1 VRTTSSGRRRSASYS
16 YQRPSWRRPLIVLSV
31 VTVIVGLIALGGYIA
46 YNAYGRYV
54 QRLLIVPGCQAGTG
68 ANAIGLDF
76 GQTAD
81 AATIAG
87 VAARER
93 LPREAL
99 TVAYA
104 TAWQESKLENLT
116 YGDRDSVGIFQ
127 QRPSEG
133 WGTTA
138 QLEDPAYAATAFF
151 GALIKIPGYAKLPI
165 DVAAQDVQH
174 SADGAAYEQYAQS
187 GASLTTDLTTAPHAV
202 TCWYDPSTQASSE
215 GVSAKLNLRGA
226 LNGLADSFGRPGK
239 DNAVTSVS
247 VARADSSVVMSAARG
262 DGWTAADWLVAN
274 ASSYGI
280 TQVSYGGYQWTAGLN
295 ETSWQADSSAS
306 RGRIVAS

>member
-1 VRTTSSGRRRSASYS
+1 MRTTSGRSASYS
-16 YQRPSWRRPLIVLSV
+16 YQRPSWRRPLIALGV
-31 VTVIVGLIALGGYIA
+31 VIVIAGLIAVGAYVA

-54 QRLLIVPGCQAGTG
+54 NRLLTVPGCQAGTG
-68 ANAIGLDF
+68 VNAIGLDF
-76 GQTAD
+76 GETAD

-104 TAWQESKLENLT
+104 TAWQESKLENPS

-133 WGTTA
+133 WGSRA
-138 QLEDPAYAATAFF
+138 QLEDPAYAARAFF
-151 GALIKIPGYAKLPI
+151 GALVKIPGYAKLPV
-165 DVAAQDVQH
+165 DVAAQDVQR

-187 GASLTTDLTTAPHAV
+187 GAALATDLTATPHAV
-202 TCWYDPSTQASSE
+202 TCWYDPASQAASE

-226 LNGLADSFGRPGK
+226 LSGFADAFGRPGA
-239 DNAVTSVS
+239 DGAVTSVS
-247 VARADSSVVMSAARG
+247 VARAGGSAVISAARG
-262 DGWTAADWLVAN
+262 DGWTAANWLVAN

-295 ETSWQADSSAS
+295 ETSWQPDSVSA
-306 RGRIVAS
+306 GTRIVAS

>member
-1 VRTTSSGRRRSASYS
+1 VRTTSGRRASYS
-16 YQRPSWRRPLIVLSV
+16 YQRPSWRRPLIALGVVL
-31 VTVIVGLIALGGYIA
+31 VIVVLVAVGAYAA
-46 YNAYGRYV
+46 YNAYQRYV
-54 QRLLIVPGCQAGTG
+54 NRLLTVPGCQAGTG
-68 ANAIGLDF
+68 VNAIGLDF
-76 GQTAD
+76 GETAD

-87 VAARER
+87 VAARDR

-99 TVAYA
+99 IVAYA
-104 TAWQESKLENLT
+104 TAWQESKLENLP

-133 WGTTA
+133 WGTKT
-138 QLEDPAYAATAFF
+138 QLEDPAYATGAFF
-151 GALIKIPGYAKLPI
+151 GALVKIPGWAKLPV

-187 GASLTTDLTTAPHAV
+187 GAALATDLTSAPHQI
-202 TCWYDPSTQASSE
+202 TCWYDPASQAASE
-215 GVSAKLNLRGA
+215 GVSAKLNLRAA
-226 LNGLADSFGRPGK
+226 LSGLADAFGRPSAEG
-239 DNAVTSVS
+239 AVRSVS
-247 VARADSSVVMSAARG
+247 VAHSGDSAVISAAKG

-295 ETSWQADSSAS
+295 ETSWQAASGSAGS
-306 RGRIVAS
+306 RIVAS

>member
-1 VRTTSSGRRRSASYS
+1 MRTTSSGRSASYS
-16 YQRPSWRRPLIVLSV
+16 YHRPSWRRPLIVLG
-31 VTVIVGLIALGGYIA
+31 VIIVIAGLIAVGAYAA

-54 QRLLIVPGCQAGTG
+54 QRLLTVPGCQAGTG
-68 ANAIGLDF
+68 PNAIGLDF
-76 GQTAD
+76 GQAAD
-81 AATIAG
+81 AAIIAG
-87 VAARER
+87 VAAREH
-93 LPREAL
+93 LPRKAL

-104 TAWQESKLENLT
+104 TAWQESKLENLP

-133 WGTTA
+133 WGSKA
-138 QLEDPAYAATAFF
+138 QLEDPAYAARAFF
-151 GALIKIPGYAKLPI
+151 GALVKIHNYAKLPV

-187 GASLTTDLTTAPHAV
+187 GAALAADLTAAPHAV
-202 TCWYDPSTQASSE
+202 TCWYDPATQAASE
-215 GVSAKLNLRGA
+215 GVSAKLNLRAA
-226 LNGLADSFGRPGK
+226 LSGFADAFGRPREDG
-239 DNAVTSVS
+239 VVRSVS
-247 VARADSSVVMSAARG
+247 VARSGGSAVITAAGG
-262 DGWTAADWLVAN
+262 DGWTAANWLVAN

-295 ETSWQADSSAS
+295 ETSWQAESGPA

>member
-1 VRTTSSGRRRSASYS
+1 VRTTSGRSASYS
-16 YQRPSWRRPLIVLSV
+16 YQRPSLRRPLIALGV
-31 VTVIVGLIALGGYIA
+31 VIVIAGLIAVGAYVA

-54 QRLLIVPGCQAGTG
+54 NRLLTVPGCQAGTG
-68 ANAIGLDF
+68 VNAIGLDF
-76 GQTAD
+76 GETAD

-104 TAWQESKLENLT
+104 TAWQESKLENPS

-133 WGTTA
+133 WGSKA
-138 QLEDPAYAATAFF
+138 QLEDPAYAARAFF
-151 GALIKIPGYAKLPI
+151 GALVKIPGYAKLPV
-165 DVAAQDVQH
+165 DVAAQDVQR

-187 GASLTTDLTTAPHAV
+187 GAALATDLTATPHAV
-202 TCWYDPSTQASSE
+202 TCWYDPASQAASE

-226 LNGLADSFGRPGK
+226 LSGFADAFGRPGA
-239 DNAVTSVS
+239 DGAVTSVS
-247 VARADSSVVMSAARG
+247 VARAGGSAVISAARG
-262 DGWTAADWLVAN
+262 DGWTAANWLVAN

-295 ETSWQADSSAS
+295 ETSWQPDSVSA
-306 RGRIVAS
+306 GTRIVAS

>member
-1 VRTTSSGRRRSASYS
+1 V
-16 YQRPSWRRPLIVLSV
+16 IVLGV
-31 VTVIVGLIALGGYIA
+31 VLVIVGLIAVGAYVA

-54 QRLLIVPGCQAGTG
+54 NRLLTVPGCQAGTG
-68 ANAIGLDF
+68 VNAIGLDF
-76 GQTAD
+76 GETAD
-81 AATIAG
+81 AAIIAG

-99 TVAYA
+99 IVAYA
-104 TAWQESKLENLT
+104 TAWQESKLENLP

-127 QRPSEG
+127 QRPSQG
-133 WGTTA
+133 WGSPT
-138 QLEDPAYAATAFF
+138 QLEDPAFAATAFF
-151 GALIKIPGYAKLPI
+151 GALVKIPGYAKLPV

-187 GASLTTDLTTAPHAV
+187 GASLATDLTATPHAV
-202 TCWYDPSTQASSE
+202 TCWYDPASQAASE

-226 LNGLADSFGRPGK
+226 LNGFADAFGRPSEDG
-239 DNAVTSVS
+239 AVRSVS
-247 VARADSSVVMSAARG
+247 VARSGGSAVISAARG
-262 DGWTAADWLVAN
+262 DGWTAANWLVAN

-295 ETSWQADSSAS
+295 ETSWQTDANSA
-306 RGRIVAS
+306 GTRIVAS

>member
-1 VRTTSSGRRRSASYS
+1 MLGV
-16 YQRPSWRRPLIVLSV
+16 VL
-31 VTVIVGLIALGGYIA
+31 VIVGLIAVGAYIA

-54 QRLLIVPGCQAGTG
+54 NRLLTVPGCQAGTG
-68 ANAIGLDF
+68 VNAIGLDF

-81 AATIAG
+81 AAIIAG

-104 TAWQESKLENLT
+104 TAWQESKLENLP

-133 WGTTA
+133 WGSPT
-138 QLEDPAYAATAFF
+138 QLEDPAFAATAFF
-151 GALIKIPGYAKLPI
+151 GALVKIPGYTKLPV
-165 DVAAQDVQH
+165 DVAAQDVQR

-187 GASLTTDLTTAPHAV
+187 GAALAVDLTAAPHAI
-202 TCWYDPSTQASSE
+202 TCWYDPASQASSE
-215 GVSAKLNLRGA
+215 GVSAKLNLRAA
-226 LNGLADSFGRPGK
+226 LSGFADAFGRPGE
-239 DNAVTSVS
+239 DGAVTSVS
-247 VARADSSVVMSAARG
+247 EARSGGSVVISAARG

-295 ETSWQADSSAS
+295 ETSWQAAS
-306 RGRIVAS
+306 GPASGRIVAS

>member
-1 VRTTSSGRRRSASYS
+1 VRTTSGRSASYS
-16 YQRPSWRRPLIVLSV
+16 YQRPSWRRPLIALGV
-31 VTVIVGLIALGGYIA
+31 VIVIAGLIAVGAYVA

-54 QRLLIVPGCQAGTG
+54 NRLLTVPGCQAGTG
-68 ANAIGLDF
+68 VNAIGLDF
-76 GQTAD
+76 GETAD

-104 TAWQESKLENLT
+104 TAWQESKLENPS

-133 WGTTA
+133 WGSRA
-138 QLEDPAYAATAFF
+138 QLEDPAYAARAFF
-151 GALIKIPGYAKLPI
+151 GALVKIPGYAKLPV
-165 DVAAQDVQH
+165 DVAAQDVQR

-187 GASLTTDLTTAPHAV
+187 GAALATDLTATPHAV
-202 TCWYDPSTQASSE
+202 TCWYDPASQAASE

-226 LNGLADSFGRPGK
+226 LSGFADAFGRPGA
-239 DNAVTSVS
+239 DGAVTSVS
-247 VARADSSVVMSAARG
+247 VARAGGSAVISAARG
-262 DGWTAADWLVAN
+262 DGWTAANWLVAN

-295 ETSWQADSSAS
+295 ETSWQPDSVSA
-306 RGRIVAS
+306 GTRIVAS

>member
-1 VRTTSSGRRRSASYS
+1 MRTTSGRSASYS
-16 YQRPSWRRPLIVLSV
+16 YQRPSWRRPLIALGV
-31 VTVIVGLIALGGYIA
+31 VIVIAGLIAVGAYVA

-54 QRLLIVPGCQAGTG
+54 NRLLTVPGCQAGTG
-68 ANAIGLDF
+68 VNAIGLDF
-76 GQTAD
+76 GETAD

-104 TAWQESKLENLT
+104 TAWQESKLENPS

-133 WGTTA
+133 WGSRA
-138 QLEDPAYAATAFF
+138 QLEDPAYAARAFF
-151 GALIKIPGYAKLPI
+151 GALVKIPGYAKLPV
-165 DVAAQDVQH
+165 DVAAQDVQR

-187 GASLTTDLTTAPHAV
+187 GAALATDLTATPHAV
-202 TCWYDPSTQASSE
+202 TCWYDPASQAASE

-226 LNGLADSFGRPGK
+226 LSGFADAFGRPGA
-239 DNAVTSVS
+239 DGAVTSVS
-247 VARADSSVVMSAARG
+247 VARAGGSAVISAARG
-262 DGWTAADWLVAN
+262 DGWTAANWLVAN

-280 TQVSYGGYQWTAGLN
+280 TQVSYGGYQWKAGLN
-295 ETSWQADSSAS
+295 ETSWQTDSVSA
-306 RGRIVAS
+306 GTRIVAS

>member
-1 VRTTSSGRRRSASYS
+1 VRTTSGRSASYS
-16 YQRPSWRRPLIVLSV
+16 YQRPSWRRPLIALGV
-31 VTVIVGLIALGGYIA
+31 VIVIAGLIAVGAYVA

-54 QRLLIVPGCQAGTG
+54 NRLLTVPGCQAGTG
-68 ANAIGLDF
+68 VNAIGLDF
-76 GQTAD
+76 GETAD

-104 TAWQESKLENLT
+104 TAWQESKLENPS

-133 WGTTA
+133 WGSRA
-138 QLEDPAYAATAFF
+138 QLEDPAYAARAFF
-151 GALIKIPGYAKLPI
+151 GALVKIPGYAKLPV
-165 DVAAQDVQH
+165 DVAAQDVQR

-187 GASLTTDLTTAPHAV
+187 GAALATDLTATPHAV
-202 TCWYDPSTQASSE
+202 TCWYDPASQAASE

-226 LNGLADSFGRPGK
+226 LSGLADAFGRPGA
-239 DNAVTSVS
+239 DGAVTSVS
-247 VARADSSVVMSAARG
+247 VARAGGSAVISAARG
-262 DGWTAADWLVAN
+262 DGWTAANWLVAN

-295 ETSWQADSSAS
+295 ETSWQPDSVSA
-306 RGRIVAS
+306 GTRIVAS

>member
-1 VRTTSSGRRRSASYS
+1 MRTTSGRSASYS
-16 YQRPSWRRPLIVLSV
+16 YQRPSWRRPLIALGV
-31 VTVIVGLIALGGYIA
+31 VIVIAGLIAVGAYVA

-54 QRLLIVPGCQAGTG
+54 NRLLTVPGCQAGTG
-68 ANAIGLDF
+68 VNAIGLDF
-76 GQTAD
+76 GETAD

-104 TAWQESKLENLT
+104 TALQESKLENPS

-133 WGTTA
+133 WGSRA
-138 QLEDPAYAATAFF
+138 QLEDPAYAARAFF
-151 GALIKIPGYAKLPI
+151 GALVKIPGYAKLPV
-165 DVAAQDVQH
+165 DVAAQDVQR

-187 GASLTTDLTTAPHAV
+187 GAALATDLTATPHAV
-202 TCWYDPSTQASSE
+202 TCWYDPASQAASE

-226 LNGLADSFGRPGK
+226 LSGFADAFGRPGA
-239 DNAVTSVS
+239 DGAVTSVS
-247 VARADSSVVMSAARG
+247 VARAGGSAVISAARG
-262 DGWTAADWLVAN
+262 DGWTAANWLVAN

-295 ETSWQADSSAS
+295 ETSWQPDSVSA
-306 RGRIVAS
+306 GTRIVAS

>member
-1 VRTTSSGRRRSASYS
+1 
-16 YQRPSWRRPLIVLSV
+16 VLG
-31 VTVIVGLIALGGYIA
+31 VIVVIAVLIAVGAYAA

-54 QRLLIVPGCQAGTG
+54 QRLLTVPGCQAGTG
-68 ANAIGLDF
+68 VNAIGLDF

-81 AATIAG
+81 AAIIAG
-87 VAARER
+87 VAAREH
-93 LPREAL
+93 LPRKAL
-99 TVAYA
+99 IIAYA
-104 TAWQESKLENLT
+104 AAWQESKLENLD

-133 WGTTA
+133 WGSAT
-138 QLEDPAYAATAFF
+138 QLEDPAYAARAFF
-151 GALIKIPGYAKLPI
+151 GALVKIPGYAKLPV

-187 GASLTTDLTTAPHAV
+187 GAALAADLTAAPHAV
-202 TCWYDPSTQASSE
+202 TCWYDPASQASSE
-215 GVSAKLNLRGA
+215 GISAKLNLRAA
-226 LNGLADSFGRPGK
+226 LSGFADAFGQPREDG
-239 DNAVTSVS
+239 VVRSVS
-247 VARADSSVVMSAARG
+247 VARSGGSAVITAAGR
-262 DGWTAADWLVAN
+262 DGWTAANWLVAN

-295 ETSWQADSSAS
+295 ETSWQRESGPA

>member
-1 VRTTSSGRRRSASYS
+1 VLGVI
-16 YQRPSWRRPLIVLSV
+16 IV
-31 VTVIVGLIALGGYIA
+31 IAGLIAVGAYAA

-54 QRLLIVPGCQAGTG
+54 QRLLTVPGCQAGTG

-81 AATIAG
+81 AAIIAG
-87 VAARER
+87 VAAREH
-93 LPREAL
+93 LPRKAL
-99 TVAYA
+99 IVAYA
-104 TAWQESKLENLT
+104 TAWQESKLENLD

-133 WGTTA
+133 WGSTA
-138 QLEDPAYAATAFF
+138 QLEDPAYAARAFF
-151 GALIKIPGYAKLPI
+151 GALVKIHDYAKLPV

-187 GASLTTDLTTAPHAV
+187 GAALAADLTAAPHAV
-202 TCWYDPSTQASSE
+202 TCWYDPASQAASE
-215 GVSAKLNLRGA
+215 GVSAKPNLRAALRGFADAFGQAREDGA
-226 LNGLADSFGRPGK
+226 VR
-239 DNAVTSVS
+239 SVS
-247 VARADSSVVMSAARG
+247 VARSGGSAVITAAGG
-262 DGWTAADWLVAN
+262 DGWTAANWLVAN

-295 ETSWQADSSAS
+295 ETSWQRESGPA